1 MTLLEPFEQIEQ
13 AFHFE
18 YMPLLCLCSSGSLQ
32 LAIDSRSYYSIA
44 AIVITKIAEAQP
56 AAAIRDRK
64 VLVAVLV
71 QVVAVALI
79 IKHLFLPQTV
89 AGELVPT
96 ADRLLGQQADLYPH
110 FVVGFTIVVAS

>member
-71 QVVAVALI
+71 QVVVVALI

-96 ADRLLGQQADLYPH
+96 ADRLLGQQVDLYPH